1 VTTQTFLLPD
11 LGEGLTEAEIVRWLV
26 AVGDVV
32 AVDAPVAEVETA
44 KSIVEVPS
52 PYAGVVAELHGV
64 EGGTVDVGK
73 PLITI
78 GTAVPA
84 APAPA
89 PAAPASATTASA
101 TTASAAP
108 APAAPAPAAPALAAL
123 ALAESAPAGAE
134 PARTAGEAYREEEKA
149 GSGNVLIGYGT
160 PGARGSGRRR
170 KPRGL
175 NGAVET
181 VVVEPVRPAVPL
193 VISPLVRRM
202 ARDAKVDLHA
212 LSGSG
217 AGGVITRR
225 DVEAAIARGDVEV
238 AITEAGPARPGRP
251 TEPEPASRSAGAP
264 LVAVGDVDSRVGL
277 AELRRVPMSGFRK
290 AVAATLSRSRAEIPE
305 ATTWVDVDAT
315 ELMAL
320 RDSLRTATDPG
331 PGLLALMA
339 RFVVAGLQKYP
350 ELNGFVD
357 TEREELVQYDGIN
370 LGLAAQ
376 TERGLVVPAVAR
388 AHAMTARG
396 LDAEIRRLTASARDG
411 RLTAHELSCGT
422 FTLNNYGSFGVDG
435 SAAIIN
441 HPQVAIL
448 GVGRI
453 IDRPWVVNG
462 EIAVRKLTQLSLVF
476 DHRVCDGG
484 LAAAFLRFVADAFEH
499 PTTAFAD
506 L

>member
-1 VTTQTFLLPD
+1 
-11 LGEGLTEAEIVRWLV
+11 
-26 AVGDVV
+26 
-32 AVDAPVAEVETA
+32 
-44 KSIVEVPS
+44 
-52 PYAGVVAELHGV
+52 
-64 EGGTVDVGK
+64 
-73 PLITI
+73 
-78 GTAVPA
+78 
-84 APAPA
+84 
-89 PAAPASATTASA
+89 
-101 TTASAAP
+101 
-108 APAAPAPAAPALAAL
+108 
-123 ALAESAPAGAE
+123 
-134 PARTAGEAYREEEKA
+134 
-149 GSGNVLIGYGT
+149 
-160 PGARGSGRRR
+160 
-170 KPRGL
+170 
-175 NGAVET
+175 
-181 VVVEPVRPAVPL
+181 L
-193 VISPLVRRM
+193 VISPLVRRL

-212 LSGSG
+212 LTGSG
-217 AGGVITRR
+217 VGGVITRR
-225 DVEAAIARGDVEV
+225 DVEAAI
-238 AITEAGPARPGRP
+238 TSN
-251 TEPEPASRSAGAP
+251 EPASATAPAEAMPATRAAEGAA
-264 LVAVGDVDSRVGL
+264 AVGAAVVATVDGAAVGTAEADSRTGL
-277 AELRRVPMSGFRK
+277 GELRRIPMSGFRK

-315 ELMAL
+315 ELMEL
-320 RDSLRTATDPG
+320 RESLRTATDPG

-357 TEREELVQYDGIN
+357 TEHEELVQYDGIN

-376 TERGLVVPAVAR
+376 TERGLVVPAVAG
-388 AHAMTARG
+388 AHAITTRG

-411 RLTAHELSCGT
+411 RLTARELSCGT

-462 EIAVRKLTQLSLVF
+462 EITVRKLTQLSLVF

-499 PTTAFAD
+499 PTSAFAD

>member
-1 VTTQTFLLPD
+1 
-11 LGEGLTEAEIVRWLV
+11 
-26 AVGDVV
+26 
-32 AVDAPVAEVETA
+32 
-44 KSIVEVPS
+44 
-52 PYAGVVAELHGV
+52 
-64 EGGTVDVGK
+64 
-73 PLITI
+73 
-78 GTAVPA
+78 
-84 APAPA
+84 
-89 PAAPASATTASA
+89 
-101 TTASAAP
+101 
-108 APAAPAPAAPALAAL
+108 
-123 ALAESAPAGAE
+123 
-134 PARTAGEAYREEEKA
+134 
-149 GSGNVLIGYGT
+149 
-160 PGARGSGRRR
+160 
-170 KPRGL
+170 
-175 NGAVET
+175 
-181 VVVEPVRPAVPL
+181 
-193 VISPLVRRM
+193 M

-212 LSGSG
+212 LTGSG
-217 AGGVITRR
+217 AGGVITRG
-225 DVEAAIARGDVEV
+225 DVEAAITRRDVEGAIARGDAEA
-238 AITEAGPARPGRP
+238 AITEDGPARSSRPPQPG
-251 TEPEPASRSAGAP
+251 PETASRSAGP
-264 LVAVGDVDSRVGL
+264 SLVAVGGVDSRVGL
-277 AELRRVPMSGFRK
+277 PELRRVPMSGFRK

-315 ELMAL
+315 ELVEL
-320 RDSLRTATDPG
+320 RESLRTATDPG

-376 TERGLVVPAVAR
+376 TERGLVVPAIAG
-388 AHAMTARG
+388 AHAMTMRG

-462 EIAVRKLTQLSLVF
+462 EITVRKLTQLSLVF

-499 PTTAFAD
+499 PTSAFAD